1 MDDMDTRSTTMREP
15 SSSPAATSAVV
26 VDGLTKAYDGRTVV
40 DDVSFTVEQGE
51 IFAILGPNGA
61 GKTTTVESIA
71 GLRTRD
77 AGTVRVFG
85 HDPLADRTE
94 VRQVLGVQLQ
104 ESSFQDKLTAREII
118 DTYRG
123 LYRDPLDTDELLER
137 LGLGPSAGTR
147 YAKLSGGQQQRVSIA
162 VALVGR
168 PRAVILDELTTG
180 LDPQARRDT
189 WGLVEDLRD
198 SGVTVLLVTHV
209 MEEAERLADRLALLD
224 GGRLVALDT
233 PAGLVDGAGLE
244 QQLRF
249 STTAHL
255 DEDSIRRL
263 PEVSGVARV
272 RVEFI
277 VTGDERMLFSVVS
290 LLAAR
295 DIVPG
300 RLQVDQPTLDDA
312 FVALAGRT
320 LTDPQEVA
328 R

>member
-1 MDDMDTRSTTMREP
+1 MTAPDDTHAHP
-15 SSSPAATSAVV
+15 GPHAVEV
-26 VDGLTKAYDGRTVV
+26 RGLSKAYDGRTVV
-40 DDVSFTVEQGE
+40 DDVSFTIEEGE

-71 GLRTRD
+71 GLRTPD
-77 AGTVRVFG
+77 AGSVRVFG
-85 HDPLADRTE
+85 HDPVADRGR
-94 VRQVLGVQLQ
+94 VRDVLGVQLQ

-123 LYRDPLDTDELLER
+123 LYPDPLDTDQLLGQ
-137 LGLGPSAGTR
+137 LGLDRVASTR

-168 PRAVILDELTTG
+168 PRVVILDELTTG

-198 SGVTVLLVTHV
+198 SGVTVLLVTHF
-209 MEEAERLADRLALLD
+209 MEEAQRLADRLALLD

-233 PAGLVDGAGLE
+233 PAGLVDRAGLE

-255 DEDSIRRL
+255 DEDALRRL

-272 RVEFI
+272 RDEFI

-300 RLQVDQPTLDDA
+300 RLPVDQPLIDDA
-312 FVALAGRT
+312 FVALAGRILDDT
-320 LTDPQEVA
+320 QEVA